1 MNYRESPCHTD
12 VHSRRLREL
21 MSHNYD
27 SVLQSILPVLQGSI
41 LMAVFHTY
49 TVLFWDAKHNKIAT
63 LVFDSHKT

>member
-1 MNYRESPCHTD
+1 
-12 VHSRRLREL
+12 

-41 LMAVFHTY
+41 LMVVFHTY